1 MAMKI
6 VLKVRGKLLL
16 PILSVV
22 FLGILGLLLF
32 TYMESSALLE
42 KEIGNGIQ
50 RESEA
55 ASRAMQEWIE
65 GRKRDMQ
72 NWARN
77 SGYLRFLEGDEDAFP
92 EAMRT
97 LSGKLTDF
105 SYYEAVN
112 LLDSSGKVVAGGEQA
127 TVGIDLADREY
138 FQQAVKGE
146 VVISEALKSRVSGK
160 PIFVIAVPVRSD
172 EARIL
177 GVLIGVIK
185 LDQMTST
192 FIDKVKIGANGYAF
206 VLDNKGLVLGHPD
219 QTFIMQL
226 NVADTD
232 FGKVALER
240 QNGQYKYWFAQQ
252 SQWKMMGFNEIPA
265 TGWIVAVTA
274 PLTEL
279 LLPLEKVRNY
289 ALLGGV
295 VVLLL
300 VALVIFYF
308 VGKVTRVLGDAVT
321 HLKELAEGDV
331 DREVAVQALKIN
343 DELGDMAR
351 GFKAMVDAQRVR
363 AELAKAI
370 AGGDLTREV
379 QVASDK
385 DRLGLALDEMVKSL
399 NDIMGQIG
407 AAAEQVQSGSG
418 QVSESSQA
426 LSQGATEQASSLE
439 EITSSVTEIS
449 SQTRTNA
456 ENASQASR
464 LASQARDA
472 ATEGDREMKNM
483 VAAMQDINQSSQAI
497 SKIIKVI
504 DEIAFQT
511 NLLALNAAV
520 EAARA
525 GQHGKGF
532 AVVAEEVRNL
542 ASRSAKAAQET
553 AQLIEGSVVKVGKG
567 SEIAAQTAESLQQI
581 VDKAARVADL
591 VAEIAAASDEQAKGV
606 NQINIGLGQIDQ
618 VTQQNTANAEE
629 TASASEELSSQAVEM
644 RRLVGRFRLHRNEM
658 RAVNAPR
665 LALVNRNGNRAPQLP
680 PSTSSSPSSAS
691 GRKEEKPRA
700 QAQARQVRS
709 TASARP
715 ASEGAWAAGGNQNG
729 AGGAAKSAAEVIR
742 PEDVIALD
750 DDEFGRY

>member
-1 MAMKI
+1 MKI
-6 VLKVRGKLLL
+6 KLNVQGKLLL
-16 PILSVV
+16 PILSIV
-22 FLGILGLLLF
+22 LLGLMGLTVFMYLQS
-32 TYMESSALLE
+32 TSIVAEQ
-42 KEIGNGIQ
+42 IRG
-50 RESEA
+50 
-55 ASRAMQEWIE
+55 RAMREAESAAESLNLWIAD
-65 GRKRDMQ
+65 RKRD
-72 NWARN
+72 ARN
-77 SGYLRFLEGDEDAFP
+77 WSENKLCYRVLLHEEEAYNDAATLLAGMLRDYDYC
-92 EAMRT
+92 EAI
-97 LSGKLTDF
+97 
-105 SYYEAVN
+105 N
-112 LLDSSGKVVAGGEQA
+112 LLDASGRVVASGNPERVGLDLSKRDYFMAAMQGEEVISKPLLSAVRKKPIIVLAEPVKSPEGLVVGVFTSVLRIDSATSAITDRIKIGSSGYAYVVDGG
-127 TVGIDLADREY
+127 GL
-138 FQQAVKGE
+138 
-146 VVISEALKSRVSGK
+146 VISHPDAAL
-160 PIFVIAVPVRSD
+160 
-172 EARIL
+172 
-177 GVLIGVIK
+177 VLK
-185 LDQMTST
+185 EDTSKT
-192 FIDKVKIGANGYAF
+192 EFGRQLLQDKVG
-206 VLDNKGLVLGHPD
+206 V
-219 QTFIMQL
+219 Q
-226 NVADTD
+226 
-232 FGKVALER
+232 
-240 QNGQYKYWFAQQ
+240 KYWYAAQ
-252 SQWKMMGFNEIPA
+252 SQWKLMSYHDVPA

-274 PLTEL
+274 PLDEL
-279 LLPLEKVRNY
+279 KEPLIRMRDI
-289 ALLGGV
+289 ALLGCVFALFLVGV
-295 VVLLL
+295 VIFLSVARVTKIIKAASAHLTLLSTGNL
-300 VALVIFYF
+300 DSDVPEGF
-308 VGKVTRVLGDAVT
+308 
-321 HLKELAEGDV
+321 LKGG
-331 DREVAVQALKIN
+331 
-343 DELGDMAR
+343 DELGDLAR
-351 GFKAMVDAQRVR
+351 GFQVLVESQRVR
-363 AELAKAI
+363 VELAQSI
-370 AGGDLTREV
+370 AAGDLTHEV
-379 QVASDK
+379 EISSND
-385 DRLGLALDEMVKSL
+385 DRLGIALDEMVSRL